1 MPFFSTASFSPSF
14 ASFPNPKTADVC
26 LVELPAF
33 LPPPEVEQEVR
44 SRFKINANVGSEN
57 SKVDGYLLI
66 FQRLEPALKSI
77 VDRNDFMHEETF
89 A

>member
-1 MPFFSTASFSPSF
+1 MQMLGV
-14 ASFPNPKTADVC
+14 KI
-26 LVELPAF
+26 
-33 LPPPEVEQEVR
+33 PE
-44 SRFKINANVGSEN
+44 N
-57 SKVDGYLLI
+57 KVDGYLLL